1 LGIMFSSDGRQ
12 EKEIDR
18 RIAQASVVARELWRL
33 VVCNARLSQEA
44 KLAVYRS
51 LFKSIL
57 TYGHESW
64 ILTERTRSRVQAA
77 EMRFLR
83 RIVGVT
89 RMDRIRNDD
98 IRMDLGV
105 EPLLLSVEKSQMRW
119 YGHVLRM
126 APNRLAR

>member
-1 LGIMFSSDGRQ
+1 
-12 EKEIDR
+12 
-18 RIAQASVVARELWRL
+18 
-33 VVCNARLSQEA
+33 
-44 KLAVYRS
+44 RS

-89 RMDRIRNDD
+89 RMDRIRNVD
-98 IRMDLGV
+98 IRTALGV

-126 APNRLAR
+126 APDRLPRMVYEAVPDGRRPVGRPRTRWLTKLLE